1 MAQKETGAE
10 MAVHSR
16 SLSRLDDQ
24 NESSSEERI
33 EIVGQL
39 RRSLALLRGCYTP
52 GTRAEIEQMVAN
64 LRSRLHQILASEW
77 ADGRNA
83 NSTLSALIPSAERAF
98 RIMPAECRAY
108 AIQCESL
115 ASRAKEPGQRN
126 MLLALARLWRAL
138 AAP

>member
-1 MAQKETGAE
+1 MGAE
-10 MAVHSR
+10 RAAHSR
-16 SLSRLDDQ
+16 NLPHPEDQ
-24 NESSSEERI
+24 ADFSSEERS

-52 GTRAEIEQMVAN
+52 GTRAEIERMIAN
-64 LRSRLHQILASEW
+64 LRSRLNQLLASDLT
-77 ADGRNA
+77 DGHGA
-83 NSTLSALIPSAERAF
+83 SSTLSALIPSADRAF

-115 ASRAKEPGQRN
+115 ASKAKEPGQRN